1 MKFRKSCDRE
11 TDSQESDYPVF
22 EKMSDLIH
30 ITLCPKVNGFYRK
43 NCLDRKCSLCGV
55 GNFKLSPNESQ
66 SSSTV
71 EWQKYEYITEKSKG
85 KNVRRRLT
93 LIKKKTSVNEMFLN
107 LKKLLETFPA
117 HQHRSNWQS
126 NQLKSLVQNLPVNHC
141 ICIHDYSENYRCVEK
156 EEIQSNYFQRTEC
169 SIHVTVMHRHAILE
183 YDGVDSTE
191 EFPEI
196 ITEHFFVISPDLQ
209 HDNDFTKYVQKKV
222 KEYLDSISYT
232 VDHMHE
238 FTDGCSSQY
247 KSRHCLG
254 SLSTAIPDFGYK
266 TFHRNFFETS
276 HAKGPQDAAGGFI
289 KRQADISVLRGN
301 TVIQNAKDLFTF
313 CEKNTGVKK
322 TIKPR
327 EITQTSN
334 EEEVAQ
340 DTDILSEDISDLVSI
355 NSVVAVKT
363 DDDNFDYYLMKI
375 SKGSH
380 VLNSAESDSWGATY
394 PPGFEVFRG
403 HYYDKIS
410 DNDPLK
416 YKLLKTKT
424 ALVPTKSLLY
434 ILADVD
440 ASYRI
445 TISEDTHLDIL
456 SVLDNLD

>member
-1 MKFRKSCDRE
+1 
-11 TDSQESDYPVF
+11 
-22 EKMSDLIH
+22 
-30 ITLCPKVNGFYRK
+30 
-43 NCLDRKCSLCGV
+43 
-55 GNFKLSPNESQ
+55 
-66 SSSTV
+66 
-71 EWQKYEYITEKSKG
+71 
-85 KNVRRRLT
+85 
-93 LIKKKTSVNEMFLN
+93 
-107 LKKLLETFPA
+107 
-117 HQHRSNWQS
+117 
-126 NQLKSLVQNLPVNHC
+126 
-141 ICIHDYSENYRCVEK
+141 
-156 EEIQSNYFQRTEC
+156 
-169 SIHVTVMHRHAILE
+169 MHRHAILE

-313 CEKNTGVKK
+313 CESSLKKPRSALFKKRKIPDKK

-375 SKGSH
+375 SKGS
-380 VLNSAESDSWGATY
+380 
-394 PPGFEVFRG
+394 
-403 HYYDKIS
+403 
-410 DNDPLK
+410 
-416 YKLLKTKT
+416 
-424 ALVPTKSLLY
+424 
-434 ILADVD
+434 
-440 ASYRI
+440 RI
-445 TISEDTHLDIL
+445 EFSRE
-456 SVLDNLD
+456 